1 MTHAD
6 FLRRIM
12 RPAAAWAE
20 QAAGIRSSP
29 EALRFL
35 LAVAGQE
42 SACTHRFQILANG
55 NAGPAR
61 SFWQG
66 EQTGGM
72 ILVLRHGKTSAM
84 ARQLCDAASVRPEPA
99 HVWRA
104 IEGHDGLAYGFARLL
119 LLTDPYKIPVDQA
132 PAWEC
137 YAERLWRP
145 GRPHRGAW
153 EANWDAASVAVRAE
167 TA

>member
-1 MTHAD
+1 MTHAE
-6 FLRRIM
+6 FLRRVM

-20 QAAGIRSSP
+20 QAAGVRSSP

-35 LAVAGQE
+35 LAIAGQE
-42 SACTHRFQILANG
+42 SGCQHRAQLPVDYAHGFWQFERGGGVKGVMTHRAST
-55 NAGPAR
+55 AA
-61 SFWQG
+61 
-66 EQTGGM
+66 
-72 ILVLRHGKTSAM
+72 A
-84 ARQLCDAASVRPEPA
+84 ADLCQAASVRFEA
-99 HVWRA
+99 AAVWRA

-119 LLTDPYKIPVDQA
+119 LLTDPYRIPTDQA

-145 GRPHRGAW
+145 GRPHGASW
-153 EANWDAASVAVRAE
+153 SGHWFAAGIAVSAE

>member
-1 MTHAD
+1 MTHAE
-6 FLRRIM
+6 FLVRIM

-20 QAAGIRSSP
+20 QAAGVRSSP

-42 SACTHRFQILANG
+42 SNCEHRYQILASG
-55 NAGPAR
+55 APGPAR
-61 SFWQG
+61 GHYQF
-66 EQTGGM
+66 ERGGGVVGVM
-72 ILVLRHGKTSAM
+72 THRTSA
-84 ARQLCDAASVRPEPA
+84 ARAAALCEAASVRFESNA
-99 HVWRA
+99 IWRA
-104 IEGHDGLAYGFARLL
+104 LEGHDGLAYGFARLL
-119 LLTDPYKIPVDQA
+119 LLTDPQPIPTDQA

-145 GRPHRGAW
+145 GRPHPQAW
-153 EANWDAASVAVRAE
+153 NGNWRAAGIAVAAE